1 MNDESNRRGMND
13 RRHVGLLIP
22 TVVVVVVVVVFV
34 VVVVVDNIILSNH
47 ATTQCQPF

>member
-1 MNDESNRRGMND
+1 MNDESNGQGMND

-22 TVVVVVVVVVFV
+22 TVAVVVV

-47 ATTQCQPF
+47 AMTQCQPF